1 MKTQSK
7 VSSMF
12 CMVHADDV
20 ALTTNQNFVRDF
32 PVAYD
37 ILFENISD
45 QVSTS
50 CAQFL
55 GSLHT
60 G

>member
-1 MKTQSK
+1 MPDNLFAGCS
-7 VSSMF
+7 
-12 CMVHADDV
+12 AEDV

-45 QVSTS
+45 QVQT
-50 CAQFL
+50 
-55 GSLHT
+55 
-60 G
+60 

>member
-1 MKTQSK
+1 MGYSQL
-7 VSSMF
+7 VW
-12 CMVHADDV
+12 HAEDV

-45 QVSTS
+45 QVI
-50 CAQFL
+50 CPL
-55 GSLHT
+55 CME
-60 G
+60 